1 MRGCYATDAEI
12 QDFFRYKKK
21 PSMADIQRVRSLLQE
36 DFFQGEETGNKAN
49 PSDLVLKMKR
59 L

>member
-1 MRGCYATDAEI
+1 MKGCYATDAEI

-36 DFFQGEETGNKAN
+36 DFLQGDETGNKAN
-49 PSDLVLKMKR
+49 PSYVVPKMKR

>member
-1 MRGCYATDAEI
+1 MKGCYATNAEI

-21 PSMADIQRVRSLLQE
+21 PSMADIQRVRSHLQE
-36 DFFQGEETGNKAN
+36 DFLQGEETGNNAN
-49 PSDLVLKMKR
+49 PSDVVPKIKR

>member
-1 MRGCYATDAEI
+1 MKECYATDAEI
-12 QDFFRYKKK
+12 QEFFRYKK

-36 DFFQGEETGNKAN
+36 EFLQGEETGNKAN
-49 PSDLVLKMKR
+49 PSDVVLKMKR